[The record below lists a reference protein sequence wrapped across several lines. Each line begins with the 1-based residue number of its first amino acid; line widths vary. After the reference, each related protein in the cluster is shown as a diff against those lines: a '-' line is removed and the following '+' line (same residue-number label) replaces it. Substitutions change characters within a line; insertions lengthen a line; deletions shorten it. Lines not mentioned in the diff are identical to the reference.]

1 MPVIETLTLLATSA
15 TAKSVAK
22 FLFERID
29 NYVSEKFAG
38 KAEGEVARLKQEVE
52 DLKYKL
58 EAKSD
63 EDVSQSDLDE
73 LKATLSEIE
82 EDQSPLPADIVSP
95 AAFQK
100 WSEKDLDIVDQ
111 AIIMRKQ
118 LEILVDKA
126 GELNMPDMKKFQL
139 QQLTATL
146 QQNIT
151 DLKESRFT
159 SRLTGMRDDRE
170 REKSLGI
177 LIRKNIFQARD
188 FLKGY

>member
-38 KAEGEVARLKQEVE
+38 KAEGEVAQMKQEVA

-63 EDVSQSDLDE
+63 EDVTQSDLDE
-73 LKATLSEIE
+73 LKAKLSEIE
-82 EDQSPLPADIVSP
+82 KDQSPLPADIVSP

-100 WSEKDLDIVDQ
+100 WSEKDLDVVDQ
-111 AIIMRKQ
+111 AIIMQKQ

-126 GELNMPDMKKFQL
+126 GELKMPDMKKFQL

-151 DLKESRFT
+151 DLKEARFT
-159 SRLTGMRDDRE
+159 ARLTGMRDDRE